1 MASGKTEKQKHE
13 EIRRSIA
20 RKYNEQLDNLT
31 RENKSLTKEIE
42 ELRELTNKQ
51 EAQIREM
58 QDWVERLQEFV
69 NMEPEEFKKYME
81 DHKLRANVDKS
92 MQDMFKLFGIMS
104 KSFPFNHF

>member
-20 RKYNEQLDNLT
+20 KKYNEQLDNLA
-31 RENKSLTKEIE
+31 RENKKLTKEVA
-42 ELRELTNKQ
+42 ELHELTSKQ

-69 NMEPEEFKKYME
+69 NMEPEEFQKYMK
-81 DHKLRANVDKS
+81 DQKLRADVDKS
-92 MQDMFKLFGIMS
+92 MHEMFKLFGIMT
-104 KSFPFNHF
+104 KSFPFSNF